1 MTKPVLVRDILQSR
15 KEVPFYS
22 QIDILSVEEDIL
34 IGVGGNLTVGFRL
47 EGIDIPLKSKQ
58 EIAQTIEFL
67 RKILANLPE
76 KTQYQFV
83 LKKKGGAGKPLYDYR
98 TARRS
103 KDELSQALVQSKF
116 GALKKD
122 RLFNTGGLLFI
133 TKFHEDEKKHSTKL
147 AFLNTQAVQISKE
160 EFDRRKSDLLSAVS
174 QIENAFGN
182 LKIGLARLKEKEF
195 IHLFYSHLN
204 PTRAVKMPLGEIE
217 SDPINNITLRSKLLY
232 SAPVVEREYFYQ
244 DGYFYQGVNLVV
256 PPDQT
261 EIRSLEK
268 VFEQLAMPYE
278 FMLSFFVPD
287 NEKEIEKLKTQ
298 ANVSKTLG
306 FMGSSK
312 NYDATQKYAEID
324 SLITEIKSSSQ
335 KLAYYSLS
343 FLVRDRNFTFLK
355 RKENKILQAFSLM
368 GSAEGISDHMN
379 HDRLFLSF
387 LPGQAWMNP
396 RQFLIQTDA
405 LVNLLPIQAVWRG
418 TLQARTLLK
427 TRNNE
432 LVKLDIFDN
441 SLPARHG
448 LVIGTTGSG
457 KSFTTNF
464 LLMSYL
470 SDSQMN
476 QLVIIDVGN
485 SYRRLASIFKGSYFD
500 IDLGERYALNPL
512 VSKDILFRS
521 GELDTETLAYLG
533 LVVEKLVKG
542 IPREELT
549 NADKRIIEKA
559 ILAAYQMKPNPL
571 LGDLLTALQNYE
583 GDTSE
588 KERALVFSKNLAIW
602 TEGRYGKLLNRPG
615 NIDVSNRFLVFEL
628 GKLDQYPDLQSLI
641 FFIIRSSI
649 AGKLYKPDLRKVI
662 VIDEGWRF
670 FNDEVGSRLIED
682 LYRTARKFNG
692 LVLSISQSPED
703 FLNTKAASAIISNS
717 FTKYVLKLNK
727 GHELLKQFDFNDSE
741 IQEIKSLVSKPGYF
755 SELFVKFGEHGA
767 VVKLEATPLEYWIAT
782 TDPEDIKAETAAR
795 EKNPNFKPLALLQH
809 LASQFPKGRRT
820 SEVVNQ

>member
-1 MTKPVLVRDILQSR
+1 MTNPVLVRDILQSR
-15 KEVPFYS
+15 KDVPFYN
-22 QIDILSVEEDIL
+22 QIDILAIEEDIL
-34 IGVGGNLTVGFRL
+34 IGAGGNLTAGFRL

-67 RKILANLPE
+67 RKILAHLPE

-83 LKKKGGAGKPLYDYR
+83 VKKKGGAGKPLYDYR
-98 TARRS
+98 YAGRS
-103 KDELSQALVQSKF
+103 KDELTEVLVQSKF
-116 GALKKD
+116 SALKKD
-122 RLFNTGGLLFI
+122 RLFNTDIFLFI
-133 TKFHEDEKKHSTKL
+133 TKFHEDEKKQAPKL
-147 AFLNTQAVQISKE
+147 AFMNAEAVQLSKE
-160 EFDRRKSDLLSAVS
+160 DFERRKTDLLSAVS

-182 LKIGLARLKEKEF
+182 LKIGLTRLKEKE
-195 IHLFYSHLN
+195 ILYQFYSHLN
-204 PTRAVKMPLGEIE
+204 PTRVVKMPLGEIE
-217 SDPINNITLRSKLLY
+217 PDPVNNITLRSKLLY
-232 SAPVVEREYFYQ
+232 SAPVVERDYFYQ
-244 DGYFYQGVNLVV
+244 DGYFYQGINLLV

-261 EIRSLEK
+261 ELRSLEK
-268 VFEQLAMPYE
+268 VFEQLALPYE
-278 FMLSFFVPD
+278 FMLSFYVPD
-287 NEKEIEKLKTQ
+287 NEKEIEKLKTR
-298 ANVSKTLG
+298 ANVSKTFG

-312 NYDATQKYAEID
+312 NYDAAQKYTEID

-343 FLVRDRNFTFLK
+343 FLVRDRNFPYLK
-355 RKENKILQAFSLM
+355 RKEDKILQALSLM
-368 GSAEGISDHMN
+368 GSAKGISDHMN

-387 LPGQAWMNP
+387 LPGQGWMNP

-405 LVNLLPIQAVWRG
+405 LVNLLPIQATWHG
-418 TLQARTLLK
+418 TLRARTLLK

-500 IDLGERYALNPL
+500 IDLSERYALNPL
-512 VSKDILFRS
+512 VSKDILFPS
-521 GELDTETLAYLG
+521 GEVDTETLAYLG

-542 IPREELT
+542 TPKDELT
-549 NADKRIIEKA
+549 NADKRIIEKS
-559 ILAAYQMKPNPL
+559 ILAAYEKKKEPIL
-571 LGDLLTALQNYE
+571 SDLLTSLQNYE
-583 GDTSE
+583 GDAAE
-588 KERALVFSKNLAIW
+588 KERALTFSKNLAIW
-602 TEGRYGKLLNRPG
+602 TDGRFGKLLNRPG

-641 FFIIRSSI
+641 FFIIRSAI
-649 AGKLYKPDLRKVI
+649 AEKLYKPSLRKVI

-703 FLNTKAASAIISNS
+703 FLNTKAANAIISNS

-727 GHELLKQFDFNDSE
+727 GHELLKQFDFNESE
-741 IQEIKSLVSKPGYF
+741 IQEIKSLISKPGYF
-755 SELFVKFGEHGA
+755 SELFVKFAGNGA
-767 VVKLEATPLEYWIAT
+767 VVCLKPTPLEYWIAT
-782 TDPEDIKAETAAR
+782 TDPDDLKAEVLER
-795 EKNPNFKPLALLQH
+795 EKNTALKPLGLLQH
-809 LASQFPKGRRT
+809 LAGQFPKGIRAC
-820 SEVVNQ
+820 EEKNQ